1 MRKYFI
7 ASVGNAEGFVK
18 KDNQL
23 KHVISSRTLTES
35 TLGFTSSQEEVRA
48 GQGAKLYGRFN
59 HTAGMTVSLTDAM
72 FDISYI
78 TLQTGSD
85 KQMGG
90 SVVKTETVTPTVN
103 DAGNLVFSLSSVPVA
118 IGQSCGLDKIVVVV
132 KTVGCEGGDEKSFVV
147 GENAEL
153 DGNSLILYEGIGKVE
168 LVAGGV
174 TSTTTSTGNQATMT
188 MIVSGKKVT
197 VNATYDFT
205 VLGESL
211 DFTQKIGTVLVE
223 SGKPYIIPETPANS
237 AGYSSGSNLYYGYHI
252 YASKNG
258 VSYSGEYVADTKFGA
273 GPGYDA
279 GSLGHYRSIELRE
292 EGEYTLYYNFYANAI
307 NGPLDNI
314 GHQLSIDMTGVP
326 DGMTDPRCVS
336 YFYNN
341 SLASLTKVAANFI
354 PAEMILMLTAKLYE
368 GDANAPESG
377 KPAGEIT
384 VKIPRFQ
391 LDGQFD
397 LSMAMSSAATMSLN
411 GTALATDAGG
421 CDDTGVYAE
430 IVQVIDGQ
438 SLDDVVSALAFD
450 SDYLKVGDVPIVYG
464 KTSDGLS
471 IVLNNSDLV
480 FDPLLKTD
488 GTMWVVGEQSVSLKS
503 GTKVVTENITGQ
515 LGRTF
520 TVPLGA
526 TLVPM
531 ALGGDPSKWKLG
543 YDGEDIIKFADFV
556 SQSGYVNCDR
566 LFKDNKNLRRFD
578 SNSSA
583 YVSGTEC
590 FYNCAN
596 FEGPNGFGDS
606 EPYMFYGCKGM
617 SALTSIYANPG
628 AIGPATFAT
637 YSFANIGF
645 NGPNLNA
652 SDMEFSYAAHCFDG
666 NDNVKTLT
674 IGGGGTIY
682 ANAFAG
688 MKITTLKILYEGST
702 DYILEN
708 TNALPSTLTRIE
720 VPSARL
726 STYKAAT
733 NWSAFANIIVGV

>member
-78 TLQTGSD
+78 ALQTGSD
-85 KQMGG
+85 KEMGG
-90 SVVKTETVTPTVN
+90 SVIKTETVSPSVDN
-103 DAGNLVFSLSSVPVA
+103 DGNLVFHLSSTPVS
-118 IGQSCGLDKIVVVV
+118 IGQSCGLDKVVVIL
-132 KTVGCEGGDEKSFVV
+132 KTPGCNEGEESAFVV
-147 GENAEL
+147 GENAKL
-153 DGNSLILYEGIGKVE
+153 DGNVLTVYEGVGKVE
-168 LVAGGV
+168 LIS
-174 TSTTTSTGNQATMT
+174 STTTQGTTAGGNA
-188 MIVSGKKVT
+188 VSMSIGVVGKT
-197 VNATYDFT
+197 VSWKFSGDLAY
-205 VLGESL
+205 LGDVASFEG
-211 DFTQKIGTVLVE
+211 KIGTVVVDRN
-223 SGKPYIIPETPANS
+223 KPYVIPATPPET
-237 AGYSSGSNLYYGYHI
+237 AGQQVGEHPILTGYGV
-252 YASKNG
+252 YAKKNDTR
-258 VSYSGEYVADTKFGA
+258 YQGEYVVDKEDRYEGKVVGT
-273 GPGYDA
+273 
-279 GSLGHYRSIELRE
+279 LGHYGSIELKE
-292 EGEYTLYYNFYANAI
+292 PGEYELYYDFKKFAANGQWGDPS
-307 NGPLDNI
+307 NEMTLDMA
-314 GHQLSIDMTGVP
+314 GTSEEMLV
-326 DGMTDPRCVS
+326 PRCVS

-341 SLASLTKVAANFI
+341 SLASLTKVTANFV

-438 SLDDVVSALAFD
+438 TLDDVISELAFD
-450 SDYLKVGDVPIVYG
+450 SDYLKVGDVPIIYG

-471 IVLNNSDLV
+471 ITLSNSDLV
-480 FDPLLKTD
+480 FDPLLKPD

-503 GTKVVTENITGQ
+503 GTKIATENITGQ

-520 TVPLGA
+520 TVPVGA

-531 ALGGDPSKWKLG
+531 AFGGDPSKWKLG
-543 YDGEDIIKFADFV
+543 YDGEDIINFADFV

-578 SNSSA
+578 NNFSA
-583 YVSGTEC
+583 YVSGAEC
-590 FYNCAN
+590 FYNCVN
-596 FEGPNGFGDS
+596 FAGPNGFGDS

-617 SALTSIYANPG
+617 STLTSIYANPG

-688 MKITTLKILYEGST
+688 MKITTLKILYKGST

-726 STYKAAT
+726 STYKTAT

>member
-1 MRKYFI
+1 
-7 ASVGNAEGFVK
+7 
-18 KDNQL
+18 
-23 KHVISSRTLTES
+23 
-35 TLGFTSSQEEVRA
+35 
-48 GQGAKLYGRFN
+48 
-59 HTAGMTVSLTDAM
+59 MTVSLTDAM

-85 KQMGG
+85 KQMGA
-90 SVVKTETVTPTVN
+90 SVVKTETLTPTIN
-103 DAGNLVFSLSSVPVA
+103 DTGNLVFALSDAPVA

-153 DGNSLILYEGIGKVE
+153 NGNSLILYEGVGKVE
-168 LVAGGV
+168 LVAGGA
-174 TSTTTSTGNQATMT
+174 TSTTTSTGNQASMT

-197 VNATYDFT
+197 VNASYNFT

-211 DFTQKIGTVLVE
+211 DFTQKIGTVSVE

-237 AGYSSGSNLYYGYHI
+237 AGYSSGSDLYYGYRI

-258 VSYSGEYVADTKFGA
+258 VSYSGEYVADTEFGA

-314 GHQLSIDMTGVP
+314 GHQLSIDMTGAP

-341 SLASLTKVAANFI
+341 SLASLTKVAANFV

-438 SLDDVVSALAFD
+438 TLDDLISELAFD
-450 SDYLKVGDVPIVYG
+450 SDYLKVGDVPIIYG

-471 IVLNNSDLV
+471 ITLSNSDLV
-480 FDPLLKTD
+480 FDPLLKPD

-503 GTKVVTENITGQ
+503 GTKVVIENITGQ
-515 LGRTF
+515 LGKTF
-520 TVPLGA
+520 MVPSGS
-526 TLVPM
+526 TLTPM

-543 YDGEDIIKFADFV
+543 YNGEDIIGFADFAPQGFV
-556 SQSGYVNCDR
+556 DCDR

-578 SNSSA
+578 NNSSA
-583 YVSGTEC
+583 YVSGAEC
-590 FYNCAN
+590 FYNCVN
-596 FEGPNGFGDS
+596 FAGPNGFGDS
-606 EPYMFYGCKGM
+606 KPYMFYGCKGM

-726 STYKAAT
+726 STYKTAT

>member
-90 SVVKTETVTPTVN
+90 SVVKTETVAPIVN

-132 KTVGCEGGDEKSFVV
+132 KTVACEGGDEKSFVV

-153 DGNSLILYEGIGKVE
+153 DGNSLILYEGVGEVE
-168 LVAGGV
+168 LVAGGAM
-174 TSTTTSTGNQATMT
+174 STTTSAGNQATMT

-197 VNATYDFT
+197 VNASYNFT

-211 DFTQKIGTVLVE
+211 DFTQKIGTVSVE

-237 AGYSSGSNLYYGYHI
+237 AGYLSGSDLYYGYRI

-258 VSYSGEYVADTKFGA
+258 VSYSGEYVADTEFGA
-273 GPGYDA
+273 GPGYAA
-279 GSLGHYRSIELRE
+279 GSLGHYRSTELRE
-292 EGEYTLYYNFYANAI
+292 EGEYTLYYSFYANAI
-307 NGPLDNI
+307 EGPLDSI
-314 GHQLSIDMTGVP
+314 AHQLSIDMTGAP

-341 SLASLTKVAANFI
+341 SLASLTKVAANFV

-391 LDGQFD
+391 LDGRFD

-438 SLDDVVSALAFD
+438 TLDDVISELAFD
-450 SDYLKVGDVPIVYG
+450 SDYLKVGDVPIIYG

-471 IVLNNSDLV
+471 ITLSNSDLV
-480 FDPLLKTD
+480 FDPLLKPD

-503 GTKVVTENITGQ
+503 GAKIATENITGQ

-520 TVPLGA
+520 TVPVGA

-531 ALGGDPSKWKLG
+531 AFGGDPSKWKLG
-543 YDGEDIIKFADFV
+543 YDGEDIINFADFV

-578 SNSSA
+578 NNSSA
-583 YVSGTEC
+583 YASGTEC
-590 FYNCAN
+590 FYNCVN
-596 FEGPNGFGDS
+596 FAGPNGFGDS

-726 STYKAAT
+726 STYKTAT

>member
-90 SVVKTETVTPTVN
+90 SVVKTETLTPTVN
-103 DAGNLVFSLSSVPVA
+103 DAGNLVFALSSIPVA

-153 DGNSLILYEGIGKVE
+153 DGNSLILYEGVGEVE

-174 TSTTTSTGNQATMT
+174 TSTTTNIGNQATMT
-188 MIVSGKKVT
+188 MIVLGKKVT
-197 VNATYDFT
+197 VNASYNFT
-205 VLGESL
+205 TLGESL
-211 DFTQKIGTVLVE
+211 DFAQKIGTVSVE
-223 SGKPYIIPETPANS
+223 PGKPYVIPETPANS
-237 AGYSSGSNLYYGYHI
+237 AGYSSGSGLYYGYRI

-258 VSYSGEYVADTKFGA
+258 VSYSGEYTVDTEFEEDPTYA
-273 GPGYDA
+273 A

-292 EGEYTLYYNFYANAI
+292 EGEYTLYYGFYANAI

-314 GHQLSIDMTGVP
+314 GHQLSIDMTGAP
-326 DGMTDPRCVS
+326 AGMTDPRCVS

-354 PAEMILMLTAKLYE
+354 PAEMILILTAKLYE

-384 VKIPRFQ
+384 IKIPRFQ

-430 IVQVIDGQ
+430 IIQVIDGQ
-438 SLDDVVSALAFD
+438 TLDDVISELAFD
-450 SDYLKVGDVPIVYG
+450 PDYLQVGDVPIIYG

-471 IVLNNSDLV
+471 IALSNSDLI
-480 FDPLLKTD
+480 FDPLLKPD

-503 GTKVVTENITGQ
+503 GAKAATENITGQ

-520 TVPLGA
+520 TVPSGA

-543 YDGEDIIKFADFV
+543 YDGEDVIKFADF
-556 SQSGYVNCDR
+556 GYVNCDR

-578 SNSSA
+578 STTSA
-583 YVSGTEC
+583 YVSGVEC
-590 FYNCAN
+590 FYNCVN
-596 FEGPNGFGDS
+596 FVGPNGFGDS

-708 TNALPSTLTRIE
+708 TNALPSALTRIE

-726 STYKAAT
+726 STYKTAT

>member
-153 DGNSLILYEGIGKVE
+153 DGNSLILYEGVGKVE
-168 LVAGGV
+168 LVAGGA
-174 TSTTTSTGNQATMT
+174 TSATTSTGNQATMT
-188 MIVSGKKVT
+188 MIVFGKKVT
-197 VNATYDFT
+197 VNASYNFT

-211 DFTQKIGTVLVE
+211 DFTQKIGTVSVE

-237 AGYSSGSNLYYGYHI
+237 AGYSSGSDLYYGYHI

-258 VSYSGEYVADTKFGA
+258 VSYSGEYVADTEFGA
-273 GPGYDA
+273 GPGHAA

-307 NGPLDNI
+307 EGPLDNI
-314 GHQLSIDMTGVP
+314 GHQISIDMTGAP

-341 SLASLTKVAANFI
+341 SLASLTKVAANFV

-421 CDDTGVYAE
+421 CDDAGVYAE

-438 SLDDVVSALAFD
+438 TLDDVISELAFD
-450 SDYLKVGDVPIVYG
+450 SDYLKVGDVPIIYG

-471 IVLNNSDLV
+471 ITLSNSDLV
-480 FDPLLKTD
+480 FDPLLKPD

-503 GTKVVTENITGQ
+503 GAKIATENITGQ

-520 TVPLGA
+520 TVPVGA

-578 SNSSA
+578 NNSSA
-583 YVSGTEC
+583 YVSGAEC
-590 FYNCAN
+590 FYNCVN
-596 FEGPNGFGDS
+596 FAGPNGFGDS

-645 NGPNLNA
+645 NGPNLRA

-726 STYKAAT
+726 NTYKTAT

>member
-118 IGQSCGLDKIVVVV
+118 IGQSCGLDKIVVAV

-438 SLDDVVSALAFD
+438 SLDDVVSELAFD
-450 SDYLKVGDVPIVYG
+450 TDYLQVGDVPIVYG

-471 IVLNNSDLV
+471 ITLSNSDLV
-480 FDPLLKTD
+480 FDPLLKPD

-503 GTKVVTENITGQ
+503 GAKVITENITGQ
-515 LGRTF
+515 LGKTF
-520 TVPLGA
+520 VVPSGA
-526 TLVPM
+526 TLTPM

-543 YDGEDIIKFADFV
+543 YNGEDIIGFADFTTQGFV
-556 SQSGYVNCDR
+556 DCDR

-578 SNSSA
+578 NNSSA
-583 YVSGTEC
+583 YVSGVEC
-590 FYNCAN
+590 FYNCVN

-606 EPYMFYGCKGM
+606 KPYMFYGCKGM
-617 SALTSIYANPG
+617 SALTLIYANPG